1 MYVSFVVAMGA
12 FETERV
18 EETGGN
24 VVDSEI
30 DGTEEVGSD
39 DWVDGTDGIIGVEG
53 ITVAGKTVGKFTD
66 SDLSLRKQ
74 KKTNAFS
81 YK

>member
-39 DWVDGTDGIIGVEG
+39 D
-53 ITVAGKTVGKFTD
+53 
-66 SDLSLRKQ
+66 
-74 KKTNAFS
+74 
-81 YK
+81 